1 MHTSLKIATVNYSGS
16 VGKTVTTSH
25 LLAPR
30 IPEAEI
36 IAVEST
42 NESAADLGLDVEQM
56 RGEQFGRLFR
66 KLLMA
71 ESAIVDVGASNIEDF
86 LAELVKYDQAHLE
99 IDYYVLP
106 VVATGKAQRET
117 IKTIQ
122 ALSAIG
128 VPADRVRVIFNRV
141 DADVQEEFAPI
152 FGYARQ
158 VGGFVANPDAVIF
171 ENEVFDLLANKRT
184 TIKEILA
191 DGTNY
196 RQQLREADRED
207 GQLIAHLS
215 DMHALQSL
223 ARPVDRQ
230 LDRAFHALFV

>member
-1 MHTSLKIATVNYSGS
+1 MKIATVNYSGS

-30 IPEAEI
+30 IPDAEI

-42 NESAADLGLDVEQM
+42 NESAADLGLDVEQL
-56 RGEQFGRLFR
+56 RGGQFGRLFR
-66 KLLMA
+66 KLLTA
-71 ESAIVDVGASNIEDF
+71 QAAIVDVGASNIEDF
-86 LAELVKYDQAHLE
+86 LAELVKYDEAHLE

-106 VVATGKAQRET
+106 VVTSGKAQRET
-117 IKTIQ
+117 IKTIL
-122 ALSAIG
+122 ALEQMG
-128 VPADRVRVIFNRV
+128 VPADRVRVLFNRV
-141 DADVQEEFAPI
+141 DSSVQEEFAPI

-158 VGGFVANPDAVIF
+158 ARSFIANPDAAIF

-184 TIKEILA
+184 TISDILG
-191 DGTNY
+191 DPRNY
-196 RQQLREADRED
+196 RQELREADRND
-207 GQLIAHLS
+207 KKIISHLS

-230 LDRAFHALFV
+230 LDKAFAALFM

>member
-1 MHTSLKIATVNYSGS
+1 MKIVVLNYSGS
-16 VGKTVTTSH
+16 VGKTMATSH
-25 LLAPR
+25 VFAPR

-86 LAELVKYDQAHLE
+86 LAELIKYDDAHRE
-99 IDYYVLP
+99 VDYYVLP
-106 VVATGKAQRET
+106 VVSSGKAQRET

-122 ALSAIG
+122 ALTQIG
-128 VPADRVRVIFNRV
+128 VPGERVRVLFNRV
-141 DADVQEEFAPI
+141 DADVKEEFAPI
-152 FGYARQ
+152 FGYAIQ
-158 VGGFVANPDAVIF
+158 AGGFMANPEAAIF
-171 ENEVFDLLANKRT
+171 ENEIFDLLANKRT

-191 DGTNY
+191 DETNY
-196 RQQLREADRED
+196 RQKLRETDRND
-207 GQLIAHLS
+207 KKRISQLS
-215 DMHALQSL
+215 DMVALQAL

-230 LDRAFHALFV
+230 LDQAFSALFM

>member
-1 MHTSLKIATVNYSGS
+1 MKIAVLNYSGT
-16 VGKTVTTSH
+16 VGKTTSTSH
-25 LLAPR
+25 LFAPR
-30 IPEAEI
+30 IPAAEI

-42 NESAADLGLDVEQM
+42 NESAADLGLNVEQL

-71 ESAIVDVGASNIEDF
+71 QAAIVDVGASNIEDF

-99 IDYYVLP
+99 IDYYVVP

-122 ALSAIG
+122 ALSAMG
-128 VPADRVRVIFNRV
+128 VPATRVRVLFNRV
-141 DADVQEEFAPI
+141 DADVKDEFAAI

-158 VGGFVANPDAVIF
+158 AGGFIATPEATIF
-171 ENEVFDLLANKRT
+171 ENEVFDLLANQRT
-184 TIKEILA
+184 TISEILS
-191 DGTNY
+191 DTTDY
-196 RQQLREADRED
+196 RQQLREVDRGD
-207 GQLIAHLS
+207 AKLIAHLS
-215 DMHALQSL
+215 NMHALQAL

-230 LDRAFHALFV
+230 LDRAFEALFL

>member
-1 MHTSLKIATVNYSGS
+1 MKIATVNYSGS

-30 IPEAEI
+30 IPDAEI

-56 RGEQFGRLFR
+56 RGGQFGRLFR

-71 ESAIVDVGASNIEDF
+71 EAAIVDVGASNIEDF

-106 VVATGKAQRET
+106 VVSSGKAQRET

-122 ALSAIG
+122 ALSEMG
-128 VPADRVRVIFNRV
+128 VPADRVRVLFNRV
-141 DADVQEEFAPI
+141 DSDVREEFAAI
-152 FGYARQ
+152 FGYARKSGDFQ
-158 VGGFVANPDAVIF
+158 ANPEAAIF

-191 DGTNY
+191 DPRDY
-196 RQQLREADRED
+196 RQELRQADRGD
-207 GQLIAHLS
+207 AKLVSHLS

-230 LDRAFHALFV
+230 LDKAFGALFL

>member
-1 MHTSLKIATVNYSGS
+1 MKIATCNYSGS
-16 VGKTVTTSH
+16 VGKTVVASH
-25 LLAPR
+25 LFAPR
-30 IPEAEI
+30 MPGAEI

-56 RGEQFGRLFR
+56 RGEHFGRLFR

-99 IDYYVLP
+99 IEYYVLP
-106 VVATGKAQRET
+106 VVASGKAQRET

-122 ALSAIG
+122 ALAQMG
-128 VPADRVRVIFNRV
+128 VPPERVRVLFNRV
-141 DADVQEEFAPI
+141 DADVQEEFAAL

-158 VGGFVANPDAVIF
+158 TGGFVANPEAVIF
-171 ENEVFDLLANKRT
+171 ENEVFDLLANQRT
-184 TIKEILA
+184 TIQEILA
-191 DGTNY
+191 DPTDY
-196 RQQLREADRED
+196 RQLLREADRSD
-207 GQLIAHLS
+207 TQRTTYLS

-230 LDRAFHALFV
+230 LDRAFTALFL

>member
-1 MHTSLKIATVNYSGS
+1 MKIATLNYSGS
-16 VGKTVTTSH
+16 VGKTMATSH
-25 LLAPR
+25 VFAPR
-30 IPEAEI
+30 VPDAEI

-42 NESAADLGLDVEQM
+42 NESAADLGLNVDQM

-86 LAELVKYDQAHLE
+86 LAELVKYQAHLE

-106 VVATGKAQRET
+106 VVASGKAQRET

-122 ALSAIG
+122 ALAEIG
-128 VPADRVRVIFNRV
+128 VPAERVRILFNRV
-141 DADVQEEFAPI
+141 DADVRDEFAAI

-158 VGGFVANPDAVIF
+158 AGGFMANPDAAIF

-184 TIKEILA
+184 TIQDILA
-191 DGTNY
+191 DTTDY
-196 RQQLREADRED
+196 RQLLREADRED
-207 GQLIAHLS
+207 AALTSHLS
-215 DMHALQSL
+215 DMHALQAL

-230 LDRAFHALFV
+230 LDRVFNALFA

>member
-1 MHTSLKIATVNYSGS
+1 MKIATVNYSGS

-30 IPEAEI
+30 IPNAEI

-56 RGEQFGRLFR
+56 RGGQFGRLFR

-71 ESAIVDVGASNIEDF
+71 DAAIVDVGASNIEDF

-106 VVATGKAQRET
+106 VVGSGKAQRET

-122 ALSAIG
+122 ALAQMG
-128 VPADRVRVIFNRV
+128 VPSDRVRVLFNRV
-141 DADVQEEFAPI
+141 DSDVREEFAAI

-158 VGGFVANPDAVIF
+158 SGDFRANPEAAIF
-171 ENEVFDLLANKRT
+171 ENEVFDLLANKRI

-191 DGTNY
+191 DTRDY
-196 RQQLREADRED
+196 RQELRQADRD
-207 GQLIAHLS
+207 DVKLVSHLS

-230 LDRAFHALFV
+230 LDKAFGALFL

>member
-1 MHTSLKIATVNYSGS
+1 MKVAVLNYSGS
-16 VGKTVTTSH
+16 VGKTVIASH

-30 IPEAEI
+30 IPDTEI

-56 RGEQFGRLFR
+56 RGGQFGRLFR
-66 KLLMA
+66 KLLMS

-106 VVATGKAQRET
+106 VVASGKAQRET

-122 ALSAIG
+122 ALAEIG
-128 VPADRVRVIFNRV
+128 VPAERVRVLFNRI
-141 DADVQEEFAPI
+141 DADVKEEFAAI

-158 VGGFVANPDAVIF
+158 AGSFVANPEAAVF

-184 TIKEILA
+184 TITEILA
-191 DGTNY
+191 DTRNY
-196 RQQLREADRED
+196 RQELREANRED
-207 GQLIAHLS
+207 EKAIKHLS

-230 LDRAFHALFV
+230 LDRTFNALFM

>member
-1 MHTSLKIATVNYSGS
+1 MKIATVNYSGS
-16 VGKTVTTSH
+16 VGKTTVTSH
-25 LLAPR
+25 VFAPR
-30 IPEAEI
+30 MPGAEI

-56 RGEQFGRLFR
+56 RGEHFGRLFR

-86 LAELVKYDQAHLE
+86 LAELVKYDEAHLE
-99 IDYYVLP
+99 IDFYVLP

-122 ALSAIG
+122 ALAEMG
-128 VPADRVRVIFNRV
+128 VPSERVRVLFNRV
-141 DADVQEEFAPI
+141 DADVREEFSAI
-152 FGYARQ
+152 FGYAHKA
-158 VGGFVANPDAVIF
+158 GTFMANPEAAIL

-184 TIKEILA
+184 TITEILS
-191 DGTNY
+191 DQRNY
-196 RQQLREADRED
+196 RQELREADRND
-207 GQLIAHLS
+207 AKLIRHLS

-223 ARPVDRQ
+223 ARPVNRQ
-230 LDRAFHALFV
+230 LDKAFEAVFA

>member
-1 MHTSLKIATVNYSGS
+1 MKIAVLNYSGS
-16 VGKTVTTSH
+16 VGKTLATSH
-25 LLAPR
+25 VLAPR
-30 IPEAEI
+30 IPGAEI

-56 RGEQFGRLFR
+56 RGEHFGRLFR
-66 KLLMA
+66 KLLIA

-99 IDYYVLP
+99 IDFYVLP
-106 VVATGKAQRET
+106 VVASGKAQRET

-122 ALSAIG
+122 ALAEMG
-128 VPADRVRVIFNRV
+128 VPSVRIRVLFNRV
-141 DADVQEEFAPI
+141 DADVKDEFAPL

-158 VGGFVANPDAVIF
+158 AGSFLANPEAVIF

-191 DGTNY
+191 DPTDY
-196 RQQLREADRED
+196 RQQLRETERADTTR
-207 GQLIAHLS
+207 IARLS

-223 ARPVDRQ
+223 ARTVDPQ
-230 LDRAFHALFV
+230 LDHAFTALFA

>member
-1 MHTSLKIATVNYSGS
+1 MKIAVLNYSGS
-16 VGKTVTTSH
+16 VGKTLATSH
-25 LLAPR
+25 VFAPR
-30 IPEAEI
+30 IPGAEI

-56 RGEQFGRLFR
+56 RGEHFGRLFR
-66 KLLMA
+66 KLLIA

-106 VVATGKAQRET
+106 VVASGKAQRET

-122 ALSAIG
+122 VLAEMG
-128 VPADRVRVIFNRV
+128 VPSARIRVLFNRV
-141 DADVQEEFAPI
+141 DADVKDEFAPL

-158 VGGFVANPDAVIF
+158 AGNFLANPEAVIF

-191 DGTNY
+191 DETDY
-196 RQQLREADRED
+196 RQQLREAERTDTSR
-207 GQLIAHLS
+207 IARLS
-215 DMHALQSL
+215 DTHALQAL
-223 ARPVDRQ
+223 ARTVDPQ
-230 LDRAFHALFV
+230 LDHAFTALFA

>member
-1 MHTSLKIATVNYSGS
+1 MKVAVLNYSGS
-16 VGKTVTTSH
+16 VGKTVIASH

-30 IPEAEI
+30 IADAQI

-42 NESAADLGLDVEQM
+42 NESAADLGLTVEQL

-71 ESAIVDVGASNIEDF
+71 SAAIVDVGASNIEDF
-86 LAELVKYDQAHLE
+86 LAELVKYDQAHQE

-106 VVATGKAQRET
+106 VVSTGKAQRET

-122 ALSAIG
+122 ALAAIG
-128 VPADRVRVIFNRV
+128 VPAERVRLVFNRV
-141 DADVQEEFAPI
+141 DADVIDEFAAM
-152 FGYARQ
+152 FGYAGQ
-158 VGGFVANPDAVIF
+158 AGGFMANPEVAVF
-171 ENEVFDLLANKRT
+171 ENEVFDLLANRRT
-184 TIKEILA
+184 TIKEVLA
-191 DGTNY
+191 DDNDY
-196 RQQLREADRED
+196 RQQLREADRAD
-207 GQLIAHLS
+207 TALISRLS

-230 LDRAFHALFV
+230 LDRAFDALFV

>member
-1 MHTSLKIATVNYSGS
+1 MKIATVNYSGS
-16 VGKTVTTSH
+16 VGKTVVTSH

-30 IPEAEI
+30 IPGAEL

-42 NESAADLGLDVEQM
+42 NESAADLGLPVDQM
-56 RGEQFGRLFR
+56 RGEHFGRLFR
-66 KLLMA
+66 KLLTA
-71 ESAIVDVGASNIEDF
+71 DSAIVDVGASNIEDF

-99 IDYYVLP
+99 IDHYVLP
-106 VVATGKAQRET
+106 VVASGKAQRET

-122 ALSAIG
+122 ALEAMG
-128 VPADRVRVIFNRV
+128 VPADRIRVIFNRV
-141 DADVQEEFAPI
+141 DSDVKEEFAAI
-152 FGYARQ
+152 FGYARKAES
-158 VGGFVANPDAVIF
+158 FMANPAAVIF

-191 DGTNY
+191 DTRNY
-196 RQQLREADRED
+196 REELRGADRED
-207 GQLIAHLS
+207 KRLISHLS

-230 LDRAFHALFV
+230 LDQALKALFT

>member
-1 MHTSLKIATVNYSGS
+1 MKIATVNYSGS

-30 IPEAEI
+30 IPDAEI

-56 RGEQFGRLFR
+56 RGGQFGRLFR

-71 ESAIVDVGASNIEDF
+71 EAAIVDVGASNIEDF

-106 VVATGKAQRET
+106 VVSSGKAQRET

-122 ALSAIG
+122 ALSEMG
-128 VPADRVRVIFNRV
+128 VPDDRVRVLFNRV
-141 DADVQEEFAPI
+141 DSDVREEFAAI
-152 FGYARQ
+152 FGYARKS
-158 VGGFVANPDAVIF
+158 GDFRANPEAAIF

-191 DGTNY
+191 DPRDY
-196 RQQLREADRED
+196 RQELRQADRD
-207 GQLIAHLS
+207 DVKLVSHLS

-230 LDRAFHALFV
+230 LDKAFGALFL

>member
-1 MHTSLKIATVNYSGS
+1 MKIATVNYSGS

-30 IPEAEI
+30 IPHAEI

-56 RGEQFGRLFR
+56 RGGQFGRLFR

-71 ESAIVDVGASNIEDF
+71 EAAIVDVGASNIEDF

-106 VVATGKAQRET
+106 VVASGKAQRET

-122 ALSAIG
+122 ALSEMG
-128 VPADRVRVIFNRV
+128 VPSERVRVLFNRV
-141 DADVQEEFAPI
+141 DSDVREEFAAI
-152 FGYARQ
+152 FGYAHQSGDFR
-158 VGGFVANPDAVIF
+158 ANPEAVIF

-191 DGTNY
+191 DPRDY
-196 RQQLREADRED
+196 RHELRQADRD
-207 GQLIAHLS
+207 DVKLVSHLS

-230 LDRAFHALFV
+230 LDKAFGALFL